1 MSPPDWCF
9 PTNRQKYPLCEWYID
24 IYKEYQDGY
33 RVSSVPWMRYSADEM
48 AQQIKVIVA
57 NSLHLS
63 SFLGPTW
70 LKERTNLSQLVLRFL
85 CSWVFPV
92 LVHRSKDIRFS
103 NSIWH
108 GTSTFNRMFLP
119 GKLQPVS
126 VAQWFVNCKFPSGKV
141 VVFIQPTCP
150 YCRKTQEILS
160 QLPFKPGLMDSW
172 TSQPLTTSM
181 RFKINYNSSLDGE
194 QFLGSS

>member
-1 MSPPDWCF
+1 MD
-9 PTNRQKYPLCEWYID
+9 T
-24 IYKEYQDGY
+24 
-33 RVSSVPWMRYSADEM
+33 VSSVSWMRYSAGEM
-48 AQQIKVIVA
+48 AEKIKVIVA

-70 LKERTNLSQLVLRFL
+70 LKERTNPSQLVLRFL
-85 CSWVFPV
+85 CSWIFPV

-108 GTSTFNRMFLP
+108 GTRTFNRMFLP

-160 QLPFKPGLMDSW
+160 QLPFKPGLLDSW

-194 QFLGSS
+194 QFLRSS